1 MGAAGK
7 GVQGISVEWVQ
18 SVSLGDEKVLEVTV
32 VTFGPQHECANA
44 TEPYI
49 FKWLNFI
56 LCIFYHKRKGRG
68 WGWEADAGLEDRS
81 KAGSRC
87 EPRGRWG

>member
-1 MGAAGK
+1 MEWMVGAAGK
-7 GVQGISVEWVQ
+7 GVSVEWVQ

-32 VTFGPQHECANA
+32 VTFGPQHEYANA

-56 LCIFYHKRKGRG
+56 LYIFYHKRKGRG
-68 WGWEADAGLEDRS
+68 LGV
-81 KAGSRC
+81 GS
-87 EPRGRWG
+87 